1 MNSKNTSDTNKT
13 KALNKTDVM
22 RSLIKEL
29 KIRVKHD
36 YKESTKTEK
45 EFTIYLEFEG
55 EIISESDFTVFI

>member
-1 MNSKNTSDTNKT
+1 MNSKNNSDNTQA

-22 RSLIKEL
+22 RILIKEL

-45 EFTIYLEFEG
+45 EFTVFLEFEG
-55 EIISESDFTVFI
+55 EIISESDFTVFL

>member
-1 MNSKNTSDTNKT
+1 MKTENKQNE
-13 KALNKTDVM
+13 ALNKTDVM

-45 EFTIYLEFEG
+45 EFTIFLEFEG
-55 EIISESDFTVFI
+55 KIISESDFTVFL

>member
-1 MNSKNTSDTNKT
+1 MSTENSFEEHKD
-13 KALNKTDVM
+13 KALSQIAVM

-45 EFTIYLEFEG
+45 EFTVYLEFEG
-55 EIISESDFTVFI
+55 EIISESDFTFFL